1 MKNRCCESL
10 KSPVLRMHIGCMPF
24 SWSFMQTKA
33 WGDEIMS
40 IWPAS
45 VNLRHFLRFS
55 GSQSACFQRLFPP
68 TAFHP
73 HNFRTILR
81 ILESTM
87 LCRMF
92 YVWLSAWFGHSSS
105 TGSACHFL
113 AKDGDWFRSSCHLL
127 ELNFVNTELHCVNC
141 NHQGTYFL

>member
-1 MKNRCCESL
+1 M
-10 KSPVLRMHIGCMPF
+10 F
-24 SWSFMQTKA
+24 
-33 WGDEIMS
+33 

-45 VNLRHFLRFS
+45 VNLRQFLRFS

-113 AKDGDWFRSSCHLL
+113 GRNLKTATDSDHLVISW
-127 ELNFVNTELHCVNC
+127 N
-141 NHQGTYFL
+141 